1 MKNNTIK
8 LFGITAAAVLL
19 TTGCGKVPKLENG
32 QDAVVSFKDSKISVD
47 TLYNEMKEKYALNA
61 LINLIDTEI
70 LEKEYKDNKE
80 IDKKVN
86 SQVELMKTQYG
97 QGDESKLLEMM
108 STYYGITSMDEL
120 KTTLRISY
128 LRENAVT
135 DYAKSIVTDKEIEKV
150 YEEDIFGDISAKHI
164 LISPEV
170 DSNATDAEKTAAE
183 EAALKKAKEVIE
195 KLNKGED
202 WDKLAKE
209 YSSDDSNKDKGG
221 KLNDF
226 VHGDMVAEFEKAAK
240 ELEKGKYTT
249 TPVKTQYGYHIIY
262 KVDQKDKPEL
272 KTVKN
277 DIIDEIANEKINS
290 DSTIQTVALEKIR
303 EKYGMKIEDDALKG
317 QYERYISNSKKSTN
331 EEE

>member
-1 MKNNTIK
+1 MKNNTLK

-47 TLYNEMKEKYALNA
+47 DLYKEMKEKYALNA
-61 LINLIDTEI
+61 LINLIDNEI
-70 LEKEYKDNKE
+70 LEKEYKDDKE
-80 IDKKVN
+80 IDKKVK
-86 SQVELMKTQYG
+86 SQVELMTTQYG
-97 QGDESKLLEMM
+97 DETKLLEFL
-108 STYYGITSMDEL
+108 SNYYGITSIDEL
-120 KTTLRISY
+120 KATLRTSY
-128 LRENAVT
+128 LRENVVT

-150 YEEDIFGDISAKHI
+150 YDEDIFGDISAKHI
-164 LISPEV
+164 LITPDV
-170 DSNATDAEKTAAE
+170 DSKATDAEKTAAE

-202 WDKLAKE
+202 FDKLAKE
-209 YSSDDSNKDKGG
+209 YSDDDSNKDKGG

-262 KVDQKDKPEL
+262 KIDQKEKPEL
-272 KTVKN
+272 KTVKD
-277 DIIDEIANEKINS
+277 DIIDEIANDKIKS
-290 DSTIQTVALEKIR
+290 DSTIQVTALEKIR
-303 EKYGMKIEDDALKG
+303 EKYGMKIEDDSLKG
-317 QYERYISNSKKSTN
+317 QYEIYLTNSKKSAN
-331 EEE
+331 QE

>member
-1 MKNNTIK
+1 MKNNTLK

-47 TLYNEMKEKYALNA
+47 DLYKEMKEKYALNA
-61 LINLIDTEI
+61 LINLIDNEI
-70 LEKEYKDNKE
+70 LEKEYKDDKE
-80 IDKKVN
+80 IDKKVKN
-86 SQVELMKTQYG
+86 QVELMTTQYG
-97 QGDESKLLEMM
+97 QGDENKMLEVLNQ
-108 STYYGITSMDEL
+108 YYGITSIDEL
-120 KTTLRISY
+120 KATLRTSY
-128 LRENAVT
+128 LRENVVT

-164 LISPEV
+164 LITPDV

-183 EAALKKAKEVIE
+183 EAALKEAKEVIE

-202 WDKLAKE
+202 FDKLAKE
-209 YSSDDSNKDKGG
+209 YSDDDSNKDKGG

-262 KVDQKDKPEL
+262 KIDQKEKPEL
-272 KTVKN
+272 KTVKD
-277 DIIDEIANEKINS
+277 DIIDEIANDKIKS
-290 DSTIQTVALEKIR
+290 DSTIQVTALEKIR
-303 EKYGMKIEDDALKG
+303 EKYGMKIEDDSLKG
-317 QYERYISNSKKSTN
+317 QYERYLTNSKKSAN
-331 EEE
+331 QE

>member
-70 LEKEYKDNKE
+70 LEKEYKDDKE

-97 QGDESKLLEMM
+97 KGDESKLLEFM
-108 STYYGITSMDEL
+108 STYYGITSIDEL

-262 KVDQKDKPEL
+262 KVDQKEKPEL
-272 KTVKN
+272 KTVKD
-277 DIIDEIANEKINS
+277 DIIDEIANDKINS

-303 EKYGMKIEDDALKG
+303 EKYGMKIEDDSLKG
-317 QYERYISNSKKSTN
+317 QYERYLTNAKKSTN
-331 EEE
+331 EE